1 MIVLQVLVSL
11 NHDAAGTSD
20 DSGRA
25 SERLNG
31 PIAARDRD
39 SSHDRLS
46 DVSYF
51 SVMFMFGP
59 SCTTMY
65 YENHFTVQ
73 NLHLL

>member
-1 MIVLQVLVSL
+1 MSL

-31 PIAARDRD
+31 PIVNRDRD

-46 DVSYF
+46 DVSIDRNAQSLEEGKLPQGGLCVGWKLYL
-51 SVMFMFGP
+51 SELSTCP
-59 SCTTMY
+59 
-65 YENHFTVQ
+65 E
-73 NLHLL
+73 

>member
-1 MIVLQVLVSL
+1 VLVTV

-31 PIAARDRD
+31 PLAPRDRD

-46 DVSYF
+46 DASSHCSSGKGYIIVDF
-51 SVMFMFGP
+51 
-59 SCTTMY
+59 
-65 YENHFTVQ
+65 
-73 NLHLL
+73 L